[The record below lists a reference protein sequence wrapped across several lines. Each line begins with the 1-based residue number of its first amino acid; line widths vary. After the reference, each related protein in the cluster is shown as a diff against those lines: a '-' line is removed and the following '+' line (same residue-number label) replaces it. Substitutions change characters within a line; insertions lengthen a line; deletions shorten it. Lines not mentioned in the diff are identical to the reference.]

1 MKLMKFTTTTKF
13 TNRQWA
19 VSNHFLVTQYENSN
33 CNPSG
38 TGIVVGWW
46 NASTSFRLTPVE
58 TEVVKFFDQ
67 VCFQLR
73 AKFAA
78 RSTLALTIF
87 LSSNLAIPPNVTGY
101 FLVSSFS

>member
-38 TGIVVGWW
+38 TGIVVGW
-46 NASTSFRLTPVE
+46 
-58 TEVVKFFDQ
+58 
-67 VCFQLR
+67 
-73 AKFAA
+73 
-78 RSTLALTIF
+78 
-87 LSSNLAIPPNVTGY
+87 
-101 FLVSSFS
+101 